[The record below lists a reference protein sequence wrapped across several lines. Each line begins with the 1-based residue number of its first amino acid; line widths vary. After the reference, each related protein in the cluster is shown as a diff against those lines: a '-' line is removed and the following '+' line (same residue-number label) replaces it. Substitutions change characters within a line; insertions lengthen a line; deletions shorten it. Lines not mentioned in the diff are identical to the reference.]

1 MRGQRITRL
10 SGLGKTISLLKVAF
24 RQASTI
30 WSGTILPGLG
40 RTAGWC
46 QVLMIGATF
55 CFMLLT
61 LTGVSQSRVAMA
73 EFHKQTQGLTTERL
87 VITEDVIR

>member
-1 MRGQRITRL
+1 MVSGVDDRSYILLHVANTERNVVGCI
-10 SGLGKTISLLKVAF
+10 GLGMALY
-24 RQASTI
+24 
-30 WSGTILPGLG
+30 P
-40 RTAGWC
+40 
-46 QVLMIGATF
+46 
-55 CFMLLT
+55 T